1 MLHLHHIFHTTLLY
15 LMKAT
20 IPYLKTPCHAHPFTN
35 QLLGAYER
43 LPKVMSLFIRLYVAD

>member
-1 MLHLHHIFHTTLLY
+1 
-15 LMKAT
+15 MKAT